1 MTDLLNKGLFNHTDS
16 LSTEKLEAI
25 QEQVDSIKEG
35 SYMDEPGIKSVTID
49 SVALHQQKSP
59 KDGWICLKVILKDIN
74 GKTKDIY
81 PLVPTTTDVE
91 YPTSTG
97 KGKMFA
103 IKKLQQFGDCF
114 GISFRGPGMFS
125 LIAEMFGS
133 TEALVGKTG
142 NIRLGYESTTFCEE
156 YGDGFCIVSNGK
168 PVLDPETGDVLE
180 LPTKKDVE
188 AYGQNMLKKRVEMFL
203 SVTEFIASAVKA
215 EKEPEILGM

>member
-1 MTDLLNKGLFNHTDS
+1 
-16 LSTEKLEAI
+16 
-25 QEQVDSIKEG
+25 
-35 SYMDEPGIKSVTID
+35 MDEPGIKSVTID
-49 SVALHQQKSP
+49 SVSLHQQKSP
-59 KDGWICLKVILKDIN
+59 KDGWICLKIILKDIN

-81 PLVPTTTDVE
+81 PLVPTTTNVE

-114 GISFRGPGMFS
+114 GISFRGPGMFN
-125 LIAEMFGS
+125 LISEMFGS

-142 NIRLGYESTTFCEE
+142 NVRLGHESTTYCED
-156 YGDGFCIVSNGK
+156 YGDGFCIISGGK
-168 PVLDPETGDVLE
+168 PVLDPDTGEVLE

-188 AYGQNMLKKRVEMFL
+188 AYGFNMLKKKVSMFL
-203 SVTEFIASAVKA
+203 AITEFLPSAVKA